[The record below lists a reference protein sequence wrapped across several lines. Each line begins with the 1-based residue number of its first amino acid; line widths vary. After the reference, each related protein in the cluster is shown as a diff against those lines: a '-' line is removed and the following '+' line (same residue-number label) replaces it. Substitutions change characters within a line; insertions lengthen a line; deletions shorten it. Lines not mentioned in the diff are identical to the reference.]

1 MDQESTL
8 VYKCPHCGAKTE
20 VTEDMLGQVVDC
32 PNADCD
38 RPFRVEAPSAFPV
51 SDAEA
56 GDVVR
61 AGGAPRGRKADA
73 EEELLVLHPAVFRRR
88 IFQSLGAS
96 ALIVGGLGAAVW
108 GATITNGWIGFGGLL
123 AAVVGGLDLG
133 YWWFRSLFVTL
144 IVTNRRT
151 ILRKGLISKSTSEVE
166 HDDVRNMQIDQNFV
180 QRMLG
185 IGDIAI
191 SSAGQ
196 NTLEISV
203 RGIHDP
209 EGIAAIVREH
219 QD

>member
-51 SDAEA
+51 SDDEA
-56 GDVVR
+56 GDVIR
-61 AGGAPRGRKADA
+61 AGGAPRSRKADA

-88 IFQSLGAS
+88 IFQTIGAC
-96 ALIVGGLGAAVW
+96 ALIVCGLIAAVW
-108 GATITNGWIGFGGLL
+108 GATIPHALIGFGGLL
-123 AAVVGGLDLG
+123 AAVVGGLDLL

-151 ILRKGLISKSTSEVE
+151 ILRKGLVSKSTSEVE
-166 HDDVRNMQIDQNFV
+166 HEDVRNIQINQNFV
-180 QRMLG
+180 QRLLG
-185 IGDIAI
+185 LGDIAI

-196 NTLEISV
+196 ETLEIQV
-203 RGIHDP
+203 RGINDP
-209 EGIAAIVREH
+209 EGIASIVREH